1 MFCCP
6 GFYILHIGKKI
17 IENDDYGKKIKKA
30 GFWLVKEKGAVY
42 TWIGSEVV
50 FKKKRKN
57 GRKWSEKEEHQ
68 NGKKKKRIFPHDRG
82 RGREM
87 IGE

>member
-1 MFCCP
+1 MFFLLFEPLFFLFFICYFLFCCP

-42 TWIGSEVV
+42 MWTGSEVV
-50 FKKKRKN
+50 FKKKRKK
-57 GRKWSEKEEHQ
+57 GKRWSEKKEH
-68 NGKKKKRIFPHDRG
+68 
-82 RGREM
+82 
-87 IGE
+87 